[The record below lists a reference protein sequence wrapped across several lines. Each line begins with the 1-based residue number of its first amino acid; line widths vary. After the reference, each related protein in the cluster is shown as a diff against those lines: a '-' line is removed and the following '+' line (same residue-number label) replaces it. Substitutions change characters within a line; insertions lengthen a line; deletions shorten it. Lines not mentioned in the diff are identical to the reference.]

1 MAESDPLTGFIS
13 LMTIVPEQPK
23 GLCTGT
29 IKTGTASVN
38 LSCFELDESR
48 RDDYGVAMTKPED
61 LTPLIAEFGKAFS
74 RRMYA
79 EMERAGTT
87 PARARLL
94 MTLQCRGCCKMSEI
108 GSQLGVTGRSVTKLV
123 DGLEQEGLVVR
134 QPHPDDRR
142 ATLIQL
148 TAEGASVCKETALAD
163 RASAK
168 LFAELTATERS
179 QLARILSKLLVRL
192 SND

>member
-1 MAESDPLTGFIS
+1 VCRYIKDRYSCRQS
-13 LMTIVPEQPK
+13 L
-23 GLCTGT
+23 
-29 IKTGTASVN
+29 S
-38 LSCFELDESR
+38 FELDRSR
-48 RDDYGVAMTKPED
+48 RDGYGVAMTKPED

-134 QPHPDDRR
+134 QPHPQDRR

-148 TAEGASVCKETALAD
+148 TAAGASVCKETALAD
-163 RASAK
+163 RASAR
-168 LFAELTATERS
+168 LFAGLTPTERT
-179 QLARILSKLLVRL
+179 QLAKILRKLL
-192 SND
+192 DGMAGD